1 MVIWD
6 SHPLSLGAAPAQV
19 IIDGIPQVN
28 PAFPASKPASSQR
41 APHSPNWDK
50 EAKKTLEYDGL
61 PPLEPARSTKGVV
74 VFTNVSSV
82 WVQDPQT
89 AGIMDLL
96 ASTSTTDSETGM
108 VVVNAGRVVCSG
120 IAKDCATYSA
130 SVDAI
135 HVNLE
140 GGALQPGLITAGSA
154 IGLQEIA
161 MEASTTDG
169 AVFDPLTA
177 DVPALAG
184 GAGYLPRAVD
194 GLQFGSR
201 DAL

>member
-19 IIDGIPQVN
+19 IIDGIPQIN

-41 APHSPNWDK
+41 APRSPNWDT
-50 EAKKTLEYDGL
+50 EAKTTLEYDGL
-61 PPLEPARSTKGVV
+61 PPLEPQRSTKGLV

-82 WVQDPQT
+82 WVQDPKT
-89 AGIMDLL
+89 SSIADLL
-96 ASTSTTDSETGM
+96 ASTAEIGT

-120 IAKDCATYSA
+120 AEEACATYTTA
-130 SVDAI
+130 TGAVHI
-135 HVNLE
+135 NLE
-140 GGALQPGLITAGSA
+140 GGSLQPGLISAGST

-169 AVFDPLTA
+169 VAFDGLTA

-184 GAGYLPRAVD
+184 GAGYIPRAVD

>member
-19 IIDGIPQVN
+19 IIDGIPQIN

-50 EAKKTLEYDGL
+50 EAQTTLEYDGL
-61 PPLEPARSTKGVV
+61 PPLEPPRSTKGVV

-82 WVQDPQT
+82 WVQDPKT
-89 AGIMDLL
+89 SSITDLL
-96 ASTSTTDSETGM
+96 ASTAEIGT

-120 IAKDCATYSA
+120 AEEACTTYTTGT
-130 SVDAI
+130 DAVHI
-135 HVNLE
+135 NLE
-140 GGALQPGLITAGSA
+140 GGSLQPGLITAGST

-169 AVFDPLTA
+169 VAFDGLTA

-184 GAGYLPRAVD
+184 GAGYIPRAVD

>member
-19 IIDGIPQVN
+19 IIDGIPQID

-41 APHSPNWDK
+41 APHSPKWDVETK
-50 EAKKTLEYDGL
+50 RTLEYDGL
-61 PPLEPARSTKGVV
+61 PPLEPARSTKGIVI
-74 VFTNVSSV
+74 FTNVSSV
-82 WVQDPQT
+82 WMWDAKT
-89 AGIMDLL
+89 SKIADLL
-96 ASTSTTDSETGM
+96 SSTVEPGT
-108 VVVNAGRVVCSG
+108 VIVNAGRVICSSPQQ
-120 IAKDCATYSA
+120 DCLAYSMRNDA
-130 SVDAI
+130 VHVD
-135 HVNLE
+135 LK
-140 GGALQPGLITAGSA
+140 GGSLQPGLITAGST

-169 AVFDPLTA
+169 AALDPLAA
-177 DVPALAG
+177 DVPALVG
-184 GAGYLPRAVD
+184 GAGYIPRAVD

>member
-19 IIDGIPQVN
+19 IIDGIPQIN
-28 PAFPASKPASSQR
+28 PAFPASKSALSQHS
-41 APHSPNWDK
+41 PHSPNWDK
-50 EAKKTLEYDGL
+50 EAKTTLEYDGL
-61 PPLEPARSTKGVV
+61 PPLEPARSIKGIV
-74 VFTNVSSV
+74 VFTNVSNA
-82 WVQDPQT
+82 WVQDQHIT
-89 AGIMDLL
+89 GLTDLL
-96 ASTSTTDSETGM
+96 APAEETGT

-120 IAKDCATYSA
+120 SLQDCVSFSTNADA
-130 SVDAI
+130 VHIDLKGGSV
-135 HVNLE
+135 
-140 GGALQPGLITAGSA
+140 QPGLIAAGSA

-169 AVFDPLTA
+169 IALDPLTA

-184 GAGYLPRAVD
+184 GTRYIPRAVD